1 MADISSIKLP
11 SGNTYD
17 VKDILGRQSI
27 PYGIVTSNSTTVFTA
42 TVDGVT

>member
-11 SGNTYD
+11 SGSTYD

-27 PYGIVTSNSTTVFTA
+27 PYGIVTSDSTTVFTA